1 MATLAECAAQA
12 ERWVLWTPVAF
23 GGGCGLYFGLRFEP
37 DAWAV
42 WTAALTAVVVMFT
55 VRRTRR
61 RGLFI
66 ATALLACVVLGLAAA
81 ELRSSRVAAPI
92 APANLGARTVE
103 AWVIDNANN
112 TAGKARVLIAPV
124 WIDGLAAKDTPI
136 RMRLTLRGAPPAPG
150 TAIRAP
156 ALINPPPAPASP
168 GSYDFARDA
177 YFQGVGAVGLALG
190 EPEVVDAPKPPWR
203 LRWDMAVNAWRWS
216 LARKIVERI
225 GDRYGGIVV
234 SMTTGHQAWI
244 RDEDLQSFRDSGLAH
259 LLSISGVHMAIVG
272 GFVFFLTRLL
282 IACWPWLALRVPGK
296 KAAAVVGIAAIWAYL
311 VVSGAPAP
319 AERSAVTAIVAFGA
333 ILLDRRA
340 ISFNSLA
347 LAAFFVLVRHPEQI
361 VQPGFQM
368 SFAATAA
375 LVALAEVWPHRTTEI
390 SAPWPIVMIQK
401 LKDWLIAGVMVS
413 LVAGSATGPFAIQHF
428 NRTANYGLL
437 ANAIESPISSFV
449 TMPMLAVGAALEAA
463 AGWGKP
469 FLTVAGWG
477 VRATLSVSD
486 WVAKLPGAIVVIPSA
501 PAIALPVSF
510 LGLMFACLWKGR
522 ARWLGLP
529 VAAAVLVWPRPEP
542 PLVWIA
548 SDGTNAIVRDGRQAV
563 VLRPD
568 AKAFAV
574 DLWSKRKGV
583 TPEAAESLAAHFD
596 CDRKSCAPRAPV
608 AGVRVGSW
616 WWKKV
621 PPFARADGLCR
632 SADLVIFRARMDRL
646 PPSCEGKL
654 ALDGLDFA
662 RGGAVELWR
671 RNGRWLALW
680 SRDVRGD
687 RPWTRPGAP
696 SGEEASAP

>member
-1 MATLAECAAQA
+1 MRAEAAAQA
-12 ERWVLWTPVAF
+12 ERWALWTPVAF

-37 DAWAV
+37 GAWAV
-42 WTAALTAVVVMFT
+42 WTAALAAVVVALG

-66 ATALLACVVLGLAAA
+66 ATALLAMFVLGFAAA
-81 ELRSSRVAAPI
+81 ELRARRASAPI
-92 APANLGARTVE
+92 APAGLGARTVE

-112 TAGKARVLIAPV
+112 TAGKARVLLAPV
-124 WIDGLAAKDTPI
+124 WIDGLAPRATPI

-150 TAIRAP
+150 TAIRVL

-190 EPEVVDAPKPPWR
+190 DPETVDEPEPPFR
-203 LRWDMAVNAWRWS
+203 LRWNMAVNAWRWR
-216 LARKIVERI
+216 LAQKIVERI

-282 IACWPWLALRVPGK
+282 VAAWPWLALRVPGK
-296 KAAAVVGIAAIWAYL
+296 KVAAGVGIAAIWAYL

-319 AERSAVTAIVAFGA
+319 AERSAVTAMVAFGA

-347 LAAFFVLVRHPEQI
+347 VAAFFVLVRHPEQI

-368 SFAATAA
+368 SFTATAA
-375 LVALAEVWPHRTTEI
+375 LVALAEVWPHRTREI

-401 LKDWLIAGVMVS
+401 LKSWVIAGVMVS

-449 TMPMLAVGAALEAA
+449 TMPMLALGAGLEAA
-463 AGWGKP
+463 LGWGKP

-477 VRATLSVSD
+477 VHATLAISD
-486 WVAKLPGAIVVIPSA
+486 WVARLPGAIVVVPSA
-501 PAIALPVSF
+501 PAAALPVSF
-510 LGLMFACLWKGR
+510 LGLLFVCLWRGR
-522 ARWLGLP
+522 LRWLGVPL
-529 VAAAVLVWPRPEP
+529 AAAVLVWPRPEP

-548 SDGTNAIVRDGRQAV
+548 SDGTNAVVRDGKQAV

-574 DLWSKRKGV
+574 DLWSKRKGL
-583 TPEAAESLAAHFD
+583 TPEDAQSLGAHFD
-596 CDRKSCAPRAPV
+596 CGRQSCTPLRPVGGVSV
-608 AGVRVGSW
+608 AGW
-616 WWKKV
+616 WWKK
-621 PPFARADGLCR
+621 PPSFARADGLCR
-632 SADLVIFRARMDRL
+632 SAEVVIFRGRMDYL
-646 PPSCEGKL
+646 PASCAGKL
-654 ALDGLDFA
+654 ALDQVDFD

-671 RNGRWLALW
+671 RHGRWLALW

-696 SGEEASAP
+696 SGEDGGGG